1 MRKWLIASSILLVLI
16 VVAFIA
22 LLNVNALI
30 ARNKGYLIEQ
40 AEGALGRKIS
50 VDQVQATIFSG
61 IGARLTNFAMAD
73 DPTYASGDFV
83 RAKDL
88 QIIVKFWPLLSKS
101 VQVKQVILHDPVIQ
115 IVRNRDGNFNFSTI
129 GKKAKAKK
137 DER

>member
-73 DPTYASGDFV
+73 DPAYASGDFV

-88 QIIVKFWPLLSKS
+88 QVIVKFWQLLSS
-101 VQVKQVILHDPVIQ
+101 L
-115 IVRNRDGNFNFSTI
+115 RDTANGRLVES
-129 GKKAKAKK
+129 ASRMSASSW
-137 DER
+137 RARSASARR